1 MARAAWM
8 SAASRPN
15 AGENGPNGGRTLGK
29 TACTKKEKN
38 FGFSRKKRLH
48 SFLRCAIIIKQVR
61 KLSSAGRASAL
72 QAEGHRFDPYNFHQR
87 KNSADGA
94 CGNSSVVERYLAK
107 VNVAGSSLV
116 SRSKTKHTPCGCV
129 FVLRNRIQTRLE
141 GGAASGSEH
150 FARPRY
156 SPASLHGKTNSTVC
170 CLAGR
175 AAKGASLVSRSK
187 TKHTPLGVPVRDYT

>member
-1 MARAAWM
+1 M
-8 SAASRPN
+8 
-15 AGENGPNGGRTLGK
+15 
-29 TACTKKEKN
+29 
-38 FGFSRKKRLH
+38 
-48 SFLRCAIIIKQVR
+48 
-61 KLSSAGRASAL
+61 
-72 QAEGHRFDPYNFHQR
+72 
-87 KNSADGA
+87 
-94 CGNSSVVERYLAK
+94 VERYLAK

-156 SPASLHGKTNSTVC
+156 SPAPLHGKTNSTVC

-175 AAKGASLVSRSK
+175 DAKGASLVSRSK
-187 TKHTPLGVPVRDYT
+187 TKHTPCGCVFVLRNRIQTRLEGGVASGSEHFARPRYSPASLHGKTNSTVCCLAGPPPFSMAPLCKGSCQRQLTEGLCGVSLHFFGEKM